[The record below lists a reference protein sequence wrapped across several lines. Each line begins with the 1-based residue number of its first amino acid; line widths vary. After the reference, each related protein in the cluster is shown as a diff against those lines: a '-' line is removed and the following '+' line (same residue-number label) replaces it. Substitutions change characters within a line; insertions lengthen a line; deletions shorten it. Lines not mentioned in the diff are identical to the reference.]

1 VTTLRIEHI
10 YLFGTFQRVLTVFAF
25 FLNKERSGAVGIWN
39 IAAIRFGGW
48 ELKKLA
54 PRKGVEEDDTVP
66 FLRVWAT
73 AYYEIVSG
81 LSGMVAAGENAATG
95 AAQVRIAA
103 PR

>member
-1 VTTLRIEHI
+1 M
-10 YLFGTFQRVLTVFAF
+10 
-25 FLNKERSGAVGIWN
+25 GICN
-39 IAAIRFGGW
+39 IAAIRFGGC

-54 PRKGVEEDDTVP
+54 PRKGVEEDDVP

-81 LSGMVAAGENAATG
+81 LSGMVAAGENAATR